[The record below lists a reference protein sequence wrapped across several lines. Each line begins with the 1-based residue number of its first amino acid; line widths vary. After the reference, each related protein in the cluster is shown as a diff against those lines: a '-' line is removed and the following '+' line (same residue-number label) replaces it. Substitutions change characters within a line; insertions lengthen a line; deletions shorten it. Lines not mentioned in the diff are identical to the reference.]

1 MNHAIKHNKAN
12 LLLSAVIGL
21 ITAQASAGILYGT
34 DYQSFS
40 GRSGVLNTSDLDINR
55 DGYFGAYCT
64 NGADSVDRRM
74 VYPFDIPN
82 GFEIFGVRV
91 WGEDLSATNDLQFA
105 LIEACQPFL
114 AGGVPVRTTLAS
126 LASSG
131 SSGRFANFLFTSQYE
146 ANANE
151 CAYFLEASFAADGV
165 ACDGANLS
173 LTRIR
178 ILTNNPD
185 VIFRSNFS
193 TWGD

>member
-1 MNHAIKHNKAN
+1 MLNTIKRNKAA
-12 LLLSAVIGL
+12 LLLSAAIGL

-40 GRSGVLNTSDLDINR
+40 GRSGVLNTSDLDISR
-55 DGYFGAYCT
+55 DGYFGAYCF

-74 VYPFDIPN
+74 VFPFDIPD
-82 GFEIFGVRV
+82 GFEIFGVQI
-91 WGEDLSATNDLQFA
+91 WGEDLSATNDLEFA
-105 LIEACQPFL
+105 LVEACQPFL
-114 AGGVPVRTTLAS
+114 EGGVPARTTLDS

-131 SSGRFANFLFTSQYE
+131 SSGRFVNFLFTSQYE
-146 ANANE
+146 ANASE
-151 CAYFLEASFAADGV
+151 CAYFLEASFADTGV
-165 ACDGANLS
+165 ACDGTSLS
-173 LTRIR
+173 LTRVR